1 MRKSRSRGKLNIPF
15 VLAIVML
22 WLTAVTV
29 FLTSGLYA
37 RYTTAGSA
45 FDSARVIKFNR
56 LEVKEK
62 GAFATLES
70 GNNQF
75 LVIPGVNIT
84 KDFLVKFGGSEAA
97 TIVFVVAETPNWTPV
112 GDSKYAF
119 QAFSGKMTW
128 MADQSKWTALTP
140 ITNVPGE
147 YVYYSVLGP
156 NETLDKSFIK
166 DATITVAETITRS
179 ELSTLESSP
188 LQIKLTAYAV
198 QSNGFDSVED
208 AWESLSQKHR
218 G

>member
-56 LEVKEK
+56 LEVKEE
-62 GAFATLES
+62 GVFATLAS

-75 LVIPGVNIT
+75 LVIPGINIT
-84 KDFLVKFGGSEAA
+84 KDFLVEFGGSEAA